1 MADPTYEGQ
10 ARVYRKQG
18 ATGFVVASGGEI
30 TVEAGGEINASAG
43 SIVLPGNLRR
53 GFIPLDIF
61 SARVLASGEN
71 FFGMVINTTGAEM
84 GTSVGGVLNAGS
96 VPALN
101 TFTTAAM
108 AARIYWTS
116 GQQQAVAFPPIPI
129 PPDFSSAGG
138 LTIHAMANRS
148 SDGASNNVLDMR
160 FWANLNSTEKGT
172 TGSTLA
178 TGGPGEVSITVSSA
192 EAGAHPGVWNVQ
204 IVPGTHTNNK
214 VSVFSAWVEYNRASS

>member
-1 MADPTYEGQ
+1 MTYN
-10 ARVYRKQG
+10 AKVYREQG
-18 ATGFVVASGGEI
+18 ASSLIVASGGTI
-30 TVEAGGEINASAG
+30 RVDPGGALNVASG
-43 SIVLPGNLRR
+43 SLTLPTNLRR
-53 GFIPLDIF
+53 GFIPLDLF
-61 SARVLASGEN
+61 AARALASGEN
-71 FFGMVINTTGAEM
+71 HFGIIVNTTGAEL
-84 GTSVGGVLNAGS
+84 GTSVGGLLNAGS
-96 VPALN
+96 IPALN

-108 AARIYWTS
+108 ASRLYWTS

-138 LTIHAMANRS
+138 LSIHAMANRS

-178 TGGPGEVSITVSSA
+178 TGGPGEVSIVVSSA
-192 EAGAHPGVWNVQ
+192 EAGAHPGTWNVQ

-214 VSVFSAWVEYNRASS
+214 VSVFSAWVEYDKRSS